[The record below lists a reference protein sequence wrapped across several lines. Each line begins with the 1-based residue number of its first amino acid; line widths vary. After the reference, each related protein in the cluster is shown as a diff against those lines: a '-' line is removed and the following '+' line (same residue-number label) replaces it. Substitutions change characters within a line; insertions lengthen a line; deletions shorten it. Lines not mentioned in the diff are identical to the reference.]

1 MRPAAFASLVVLLFA
16 STAHAQSG
24 ERQQI
29 GVALGGGSAR
39 GLAHV
44 GVLRWFDEH
53 RIPIDVLAGTSMG
66 GLVGGAFAAGWE
78 PEELASLLNDT
89 DWDTMFGASSFEFRN
104 IRRKLDGRAY
114 PSRIE
119 FGLKGGL
126 VPPDAINNGQQVEL
140 LLARIAASYGTLD
153 TFDLLPTPFRAVAV
167 DLVTSR
173 PVVLERGSLARAMR
187 ATMSLPGVFPPVEL
201 DGHVLVDGGAM
212 DNVPADVVR
221 GMGADIVIAVNV
233 GSLDDRKELPFTIFG
248 LMGATVDSMMIAST
262 RRAIESADL
271 VIAPAVVT
279 FGSLDW
285 RRSEELAEEG
295 YKAAEALRDKLLP
308 LALGEAEWA
317 RYVEARRARRQVQ
330 LPVPTFVEVVGAAD
344 ADAATIHERLES
356 FLGKPIDT
364 NALAEVLT
372 AFSGLDR
379 YDAVGWELANRDGQ
393 QGLLIRARNKRY
405 APPFFMLGIALENT
419 TTGEFS
425 FNLSGRYLAF
435 DVIGS
440 GSELRIDASAG
451 SAPGAGVELY
461 KAIGRSRL
469 FGAGSAFVGRQR
481 LNFIA
486 DDAIVAQYDETR
498 VGVALELGVNLS
510 RESEVRAGVIV
521 SHLDAS
527 VHTGDPALPELDG
540 AERTARLRWIL
551 DTQDSPIVPSRGTLA
566 EARVRYFFAS
576 PDVPVGF
583 QSVRS
588 NKDLVQAEFDASRFW
603 SVRAGGRDRVFGV
616 IGAGTSFDG
625 DPLPTQQ
632 FTLGRPLRL
641 SAYNLGEVRG
651 NHYLLGTV
659 GYLRGVARLPDFIGG
674 PLMVGGWLENGTAFD
689 DWDSADLRT
698 QVGVGLVADTLFGPV
713 ILGASV
719 AADDGAWRYYV
730 GIGKVFR

>member
-1 MRPAAFASLVVLLFA
+1 MKRGVCGALALVVFA
-16 STAHAQSG
+16 TMAEAQAP
-24 ERQQI
+24 ERQRI

-53 RIPIDVLAGTSMG
+53 RVPIDVLAGTSMG

-78 PEELASLLNDT
+78 PVELQSLLDDT

-119 FGLKGGL
+119 FGLKGGI

-153 TFDLLPTPFRAVAV
+153 SFDRLPTPFRAVAV

-221 GMGADIVIAVNV
+221 GMGADVVIAVNV
-233 GSLDDRKELPFTIFG
+233 GSLEDRKELPFTIFG

-262 RRAIESADL
+262 RRAIESADV
-271 VIAPAVVT
+271 VIAPAVVE

-285 RRSEELAEEG
+285 RRSPELAEEG

-308 LALGEAEWA
+308 LALGESEWA
-317 RYVEARRARRQVQ
+317 AYIEARRARRQAR
-330 LPVPTFVEVVGAAD
+330 LPVPTFVDVVGAAE
-344 ADAATIHERLES
+344 ADAATIRQRLEP
-356 FLGKPIDT
+356 FLGTPID
-364 NALAEVLT
+364 AAELAEVLT

-379 YDAVGWELANRDGQ
+379 YDTVGWELATRDGQ
-393 QGLLIRARNKRY
+393 AGLVIRARDKRY

-435 DVIGS
+435 DVVGS

-451 SAPGAGVELY
+451 SNPSAGFELY
-461 KAIGRSRL
+461 KAIGRSRI
-469 FGAGSAFVGRQR
+469 FGTASAFVGRER

-498 VGVALELGVNLS
+498 VGVGLDLGVNLS
-510 RESEVRAGVIV
+510 RESEVRLGVTLG
-521 SHLDAS
+521 HLDTS
-527 VHTGDPALPELDG
+527 VHTGDPALPELSG

-566 EARVRYFFAS
+566 EGQIRYFFES
-576 PDVPVGF
+576 PELPPEFALVG
-583 QSVRS
+583 S
-588 NKDLVQAEFDASRFW
+588 NRDLVQAEIDASRFW
-603 SVRAGGRDRVFGV
+603 SIRGGRDRVFGL

-625 DPLPTQQ
+625 HPLPTQQ
-632 FTLGRPLRL
+632 FSLGRPLRL

-651 NHYLLGTV
+651 DHYLLATV
-659 GYLRGVARLPDFIGG
+659 GYLRGIARLPDFIGG
-674 PLMVGGWLENGTAFD
+674 PLMVGGWLENGTAFN
-689 DWDSADLRT
+689 DWDAADLRT
-698 QVGVGLVADTLFGPV
+698 QIGVGLVADTLFGPV
-713 ILGASV
+713 ILGTSV